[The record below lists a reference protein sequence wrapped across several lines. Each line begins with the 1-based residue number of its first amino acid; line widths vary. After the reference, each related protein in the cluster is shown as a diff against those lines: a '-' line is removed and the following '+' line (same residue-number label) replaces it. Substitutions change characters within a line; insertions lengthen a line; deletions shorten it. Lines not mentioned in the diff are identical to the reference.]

1 MLFNV
6 DTFAIVGLT
15 ALRSVW
21 EVVRT
26 AADTI
31 LILRKVILF
40 CCPLVSGIDGK
51 CGTCRFEN
59 RFLIKEQSQYPPEK

>member
-31 LILRKVILF
+31 LIFEKSDIIFAVLLF
-40 CCPLVSGIDGK
+40 LELTVNALLAVLKTAS
-51 CGTCRFEN
+51 
-59 RFLIKEQSQYPPEK
+59 

>member
-31 LILRKVILF
+31 LIFEKSDIIFAV
-40 CCPLVSGIDGK
+40 
-51 CGTCRFEN
+51 RF
-59 RFLIKEQSQYPPEK
+59 YP